1 MNMMNLKSRNNI
13 QIPLDIPEVIIHS
26 VEVNERKDYIISLES
41 KRKSTICQY
50 CGKEITK
57 SHGTGREIKLRHLSV
72 FGHRVY
78 IHLRPKRF
86 ECSDC
91 GGKTTTQ
98 KLSWYEPN
106 SSHTKAYDQYL
117 ILLLINSTVSDVS
130 HKENVGYGAVAGA
143 LERCVSTGVNW
154 DEIEDLAIVGI
165 DEVAMKEGKNNY
177 LAIISSQQA
186 DGHIV
191 LLGVLED
198 RKKETVRQFWESIPE
213 NIRKTMSV
221 VCTDMWRGYVTATE
235 EFSRE
240 HNLSLEV
247 VIDRYHVAKNYRE
260 AVDKLRKKET
270 RRLKKELSEEEY
282 EEIKGSMW
290 IIRKNEADLEDQEK
304 EKRNRFFEYSPEL
317 ELAYNFRE
325 ELTRIFEM
333 NLTKEEGKEKLL
345 VWKDKV
351 EQSVLSC
358 FDKFLITL
366 NNWLDKIANYFT
378 ARLSSGFVEGFN
390 NKLKTTKRRCY
401 GILRVTTLFQRLYLD
416 LEGYHHFA

>member
-165 DEVAMKEGKNNY
+165 DEVAMKKGKNKLEVKVTNLWVNRLIGDMQPGIKKKITY
-177 LAIISSQQA
+177 TTREFYQA
-186 DGHIV
+186 DSPLLPSG
-191 LLGVLED
+191 LLGPV
-198 RKKETVRQFWESIPE
+198 KIVS
-213 NIRKTMSV
+213 
-221 VCTDMWRGYVTATE
+221 
-235 EFSRE
+235 
-240 HNLSLEV
+240 LST
-247 VIDRYHVAKNYRE
+247 N
-260 AVDKLRKKET
+260 
-270 RRLKKELSEEEY
+270 
-282 EEIKGSMW
+282 
-290 IIRKNEADLEDQEK
+290 
-304 EKRNRFFEYSPEL
+304 
-317 ELAYNFRE
+317 
-325 ELTRIFEM
+325 
-333 NLTKEEGKEKLL
+333 
-345 VWKDKV
+345 
-351 EQSVLSC
+351 
-358 FDKFLITL
+358 
-366 NNWLDKIANYFT
+366 
-378 ARLSSGFVEGFN
+378 
-390 NKLKTTKRRCY
+390 
-401 GILRVTTLFQRLYLD
+401 
-416 LEGYHHFA
+416 